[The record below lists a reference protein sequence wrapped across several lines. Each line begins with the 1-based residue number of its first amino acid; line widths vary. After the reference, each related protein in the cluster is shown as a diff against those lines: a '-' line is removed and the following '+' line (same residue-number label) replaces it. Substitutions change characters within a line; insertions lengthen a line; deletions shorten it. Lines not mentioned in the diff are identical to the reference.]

1 MKKIIIGVHG
11 LGNKPDESL
20 LELWWLKSIHE
31 GLDSIGKSRINIPFK
46 MVYWADILHETP
58 LSLEVEDP
66 ENPLFLEEPYVKGE
80 LTIRKEDASFVSK
93 ILNYIEEQLDKIF
106 LNEDFSI
113 NFKNVTDKLI
123 HHYFTELE
131 TYYGEGCSSNGD
143 QDCSSKEK
151 IQNRLSSL
159 LGEYK
164 DYEILLIPH
173 SMGSII
179 AFDVLTKLTEEI
191 SINTFVTIGSPLGL
205 PVIGARI
212 FAEQKKINPSLKK
225 PVVPNS
231 VSSRWYNLS
240 DNLDKIALDHTLN
253 DDFNANNHGIKA
265 KDFFVYNNYEIN
277 GKPNPHKSYGYLR
290 TPELASII
298 NKFLKGKR
306 SHRIYQKYKL
316 FVDNFYLKLNPFQ
329 KSIKRN
335 RDESQ

>member
-20 LELWWLKSIHE
+20 LELWWLKSIRE
-31 GLDSIGKSRINIPFK
+31 GLDSIGKSRTNIPFK

-58 LSLEVEDP
+58 LSMEVDDS

-80 LTIRKEDASFVSK
+80 SKIRKEDASFVSK

-106 LNEDFSI
+106 LNDDFSI

-123 HHYFTELE
+123 HHYFAELE
-131 TYYGEGCSSNGD
+131 TYYGENCSSIGD
-143 QDCSSKEK
+143 QDCSSQEK
-151 IQNRLSSL
+151 IQNRLFAL
-159 LGEYK
+159 LEEYK
-164 DYEILLIPH
+164 DYEILLIAH

-179 AFDVLTKLTEEI
+179 AFDVLSKMAEVI

-212 FAEQKKINPSLKK
+212 FAEQKGINPSLKN

-231 VSSRWYNLS
+231 ISCGWYNLS

-253 DDFNANNHGIKA
+253 DDFGANIHGIKA
-265 KDFFVYNNYEIN
+265 KDHFVYNNYEIN
-277 GKPNPHKSYGYLR
+277 EKPNPHKSYGYLR
-290 TPELASII
+290 TPELAFII
-298 NKFLKGKR
+298 NKFLKEKR
-306 SHRIYQKYKL
+306 SHLIYRKYKS
-316 FVDNFYLKLNPFQ
+316 FIKNFYLKLNSFQ
-329 KSIKRN
+329 KSIKKN
-335 RDESQ
+335 GGES